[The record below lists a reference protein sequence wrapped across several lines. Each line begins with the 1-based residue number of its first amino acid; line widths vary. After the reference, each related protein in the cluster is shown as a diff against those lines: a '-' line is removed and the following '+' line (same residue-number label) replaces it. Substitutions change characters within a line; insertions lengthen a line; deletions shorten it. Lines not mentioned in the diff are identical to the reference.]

1 MKFKVWDSLTAD
13 CQRKGTQLFC
23 CAPIKTSIY
32 PYIALEVVET
42 FGGKQTYMNRVF
54 LYSEEFLSSTA
65 SSSQRRSSFQQE
77 ISKATISNKI
87 DNSREYK
94 IDNSREL
101 DNIMKSADSTPSVY
115 VSSIPSN
122 RNKEITKSIGSS
134 ISTMKSLSNN
144 HRSETSI
151 SKPTEM
157 EMKPKKVP
165 SRYDQPVDDSSFA
178 SLEPVFTPVV
188 KGNTPRVQ
196 SLEDTLHNPLMYPR
210 VQSLEDTLHNPLMYP
225 RVQSLEDTLH
235 KILSLL
241 EGLKSSNE
249 GTPRIEGDNNWK
261 DVSTSSRIEREI
273 REMLRLKSNF
283 LSEKT
288 ELLVNSSSS
297 SLHSSQKQPMFPSRD
312 EMLAADDDMKTLI
325 EELHNKVLQKLLKEA
340 QLELMKSSNVL

>member
-210 VQSLEDTLHNPLMYP
+210 VQSLEDTLH
-225 RVQSLEDTLH
+225 